1 MTATAET
8 PSADWR
14 ARCEVL
20 LANAL
25 PAESDPT
32 ALAAAMRYSLL
43 GGGKRIRPQLVY
55 AAATA
60 CGGQACGGHACGGH
74 GAATDRAAMAVE
86 MVHAYSLIHD
96 DLPAMDDD
104 DLRRGR
110 PTCHRAFG
118 EAVAIL
124 AGDALQALAFATL
137 ARIDDLS
144 ADLVLAM
151 VRRLAEAA
159 GGSGMVLGQ
168 ALDLAATGKHLE
180 LPALET
186 LHRRKTGDLIAAS
199 VGLGALST
207 GCREPGLLRA
217 LEDYAANLGLAFQV
231 RDDLLD
237 EEQPTEVLGKRN
249 GADRAL
255 GKATY
260 VSLLGVAGARAA
272 LAQLHAR
279 ALTAIAHL
287 DARARPL
294 RDLADYAVTRS
305 H

>member
-1 MTATAET
+1 MPAGDSV
-8 PSADWR
+8 PDWR
-14 ARCEVL
+14 ARCESL
-20 LANAL
+20 LAAAL
-25 PAESDPT
+25 PPEDGAAS
-32 ALAAAMRYSLL
+32 LAAAMRYSLL

-55 AAATA
+55 AAAAT
-60 CGGQACGGHACGGH
+60 CGAVR
-74 GAATDRAAMAVE
+74 AATDRAAAAVE

-110 PTCHRAFG
+110 PTCHRVFG
-118 EAVAIL
+118 EAMAIL
-124 AGDALQALAFATL
+124 AGDALQTLAFATL
-137 ARIDDLS
+137 AEIDDLP

-151 VRRLAEAA
+151 VRRLAGAA

-180 LPALET
+180 PAALET
-186 LHRRKTGDLIAAS
+186 MHRRKTGDLIAAS
-199 VGLGALST
+199 VALGALST
-207 GCREPGLLRA
+207 AGRDPELLRA
-217 LEDYAANLGLAFQV
+217 LEAYAANLGLAFQV

-249 GADRAL
+249 GADRVL

-260 VSLLGVAGARAA
+260 VSLLGVTGARAT
-272 LAQLHAR
+272 LGQLHAR
-279 ALTAIAHL
+279 ALAAIAHL
-287 DARARPL
+287 DARAQPL
-294 RDLADYAVTRS
+294 RILADYAVTRS